1 MDGQKLKQEQLST
14 TKEKSTTTD
23 AIFQKKINMTETYD
37 NDISTKLS
45 SKKERYEKSK
55 RKTYKVFSVMIT
67 TTTYT
72 KTFQKSK
79 A

>member
-1 MDGQKLKQEQLST
+1 MKHNYQQRRQLST

-45 SKKERYEKSK
+45 SKREKRYVTILKGD
-55 RKTYKVFSVMIT
+55 TKVFDAISNDNDI
-67 TTTYT
+67 
-72 KTFQKSK
+72 
-79 A
+79 

>member
-45 SKKERYEKSK
+45 SKREKRYVTILKGD
-55 RKTYKVFSVMIT
+55 TKVFDAISNDNDI
-67 TTTYT
+67 
-72 KTFQKSK
+72 
-79 A
+79 